1 MCKAWRQMRFWRAG
15 HSRRLIRQ
23 ERLGVGQ
30 AWHVAAQQAAP
41 KTSLVEWAQQRVL
54 FVQGM
59 KPDEVL
65 EVSLKLPFAPG
76 AEANKDKS
84 KEGNTQP
91 GKQSQGTGGA
101 LLGKQRP
108 GLGGLGTLLPRP
120 RFTSP
125 AAPLLAPQTPGLD
138 GQSGSNAN
146 DGGHFVLR
154 CGNLL
159 MSAEVQLQSPCPAC
173 TQDAGWPGH
182 LLPTDNLTPLIA
194 LWGRIL
200 YRNFGK
206 DTGFWPLQNM
216 DIFNRAGFWYK

>member
-1 MCKAWRQMRFWRAG
+1 
-15 HSRRLIRQ
+15 
-23 ERLGVGQ
+23 
-30 AWHVAAQQAAP
+30 
-41 KTSLVEWAQQRVL
+41 
-54 FVQGM
+54 M

-101 LLGKQRP
+101 LLNKQRP

-125 AAPLLAPQTPGLD
+125 AAPLLAPQNPGLD

-173 TQDAGWPGH
+173 MQYTGWPGY
-182 LLPTDNLTPLIA
+182 LLPTDNTALFIA

-200 YRNFGK
+200 HRNSGK
-206 DTGFWPLQNM
+206 DLFFVHCKTWTNSKGRDYGTGCMHRWGPAHLYQSEAE
-216 DIFNRAGFWYK
+216 DSGIFVVVHR

>member
-1 MCKAWRQMRFWRAG
+1 MQ
-15 HSRRLIRQ
+15 
-23 ERLGVGQ
+23 GV
-30 AWHVAAQQAAP
+30 
-41 KTSLVEWAQQRVL
+41 
-54 FVQGM
+54 

-76 AEANKDKS
+76 AEANTDKS

-91 GKQSQGTGGA
+91 GKQSQATGGA

-125 AAPLLAPQTPGLD
+125 AAPLLAPQNPGLD

-173 TQDAGWPGH
+173 TQTLPG
-182 LLPTDNLTPLIA
+182 LAISGQLTIQRPSLRFEGATSTEILAKTCFLSTAKNGQTQQGMNLVQDVCTNEDPC
-194 LWGRIL
+194 
-200 YRNFGK
+200 F
-206 DTGFWPLQNM
+206 
-216 DIFNRAGFWYK
+216 DIRVKLRTQGSF